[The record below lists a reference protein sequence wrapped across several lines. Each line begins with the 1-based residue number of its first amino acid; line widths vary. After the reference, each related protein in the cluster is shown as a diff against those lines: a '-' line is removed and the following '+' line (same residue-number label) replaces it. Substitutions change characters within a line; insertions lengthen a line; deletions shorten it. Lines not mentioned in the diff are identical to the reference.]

1 MRDLRVCDEDMRT
14 EASEATQAE
23 AAAAAAQSSLASEKA
38 PALPTG
44 SPCHSHRPSPERLL
58 QLQRTIGNRG
68 VARLLSRS
76 PSQAGQVS
84 QNVEEALINPSTEG
98 ETTFHWTA
106 NYDFEITDD
115 AIYGI
120 VKLGMDVFPGVSS
133 DEATTARQ
141 DARKEFQ
148 RLFNGKF
155 DVVEDG
161 VFGATRRLYLGMNW
175 ILSPTDGTPHATV
188 SLAPGPP
195 TTSEQTSRSLWHVAE
210 PATVHA
216 HETAHL
222 FGLLDEYV
230 DLNVRDRSSTAKAGV
245 REDHSIMGAYPTEG
259 VSQAEMKDRH
269 ALRIAEMI
277 LKAAGKAATKLTVKR
292 AK

>member
-1 MRDLRVCDEDMRT
+1 MRT
-14 EASEATQAE
+14 EAPEATQADAS
-23 AAAAAAQSSLASEKA
+23 AADAQSTLASGKA
-38 PALPTG
+38 PALATG
-44 SPCHSHRPSPERLL
+44 SPRQSHGPSPERLL

-76 PSQAGQVS
+76 PSQTGQVS
-84 QNVEEALINPSTEG
+84 QNVEEALIKPSADG

-120 VKLGMDVFPGVSS
+120 VKLGMDVFPGVSP
-133 DEATTARQ
+133 DEATAARQ

-161 VFGATRRLYLGMNW
+161 LFGATRRLYLGMDW

-188 SLAPGPP
+188 SLAPGAPA
-195 TTSEQTSRSLWHVAE
+195 TSEQTSRSLWHVAE

-230 DLNVRDRSSTAKAGV
+230 DLNVRDRSSTAKTGV

-269 ALRIAEMI
+269 ALRIAQMI
-277 LKAAGKAATKLTVKR
+277 FKAAGKAATKLTVKR